1 LVESEN
7 LDPKSKSKH
16 TTVSIPTQLYE
27 KIKKRIEGTGFTSVS
42 DYVTYVLR
50 EVLASLEEEE
60 KEEAFSPEEEE
71 KVKERLRALGY
82 ID

>member
-1 LVESEN
+1 MSEN
-7 LDPKSKSKH
+7 PERKY
-16 TTVSIPTQLYE
+16 TTVSIPIQLYE
-27 KIKKRIEGTGFTSVS
+27 KIKQRIEGTGFTSVS

-60 KEEAFSPEEEE
+60 KEEVFSKEEEE

-82 ID
+82 LD